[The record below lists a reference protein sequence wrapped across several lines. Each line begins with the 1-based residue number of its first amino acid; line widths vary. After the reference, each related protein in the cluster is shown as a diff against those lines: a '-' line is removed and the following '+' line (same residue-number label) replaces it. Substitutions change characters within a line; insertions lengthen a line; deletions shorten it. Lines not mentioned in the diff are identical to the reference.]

1 MCSTDGPGTY
11 KVVSAV
17 TAGSSMEEAFTLQ
30 PGQVVYITTGAPVPN
45 GADAVLPIE
54 WSELPDPKQ
63 PATVRTL
70 QAVPA
75 GANIRPVGSDI
86 TPGTTLLHAGQLI
99 GPAEIGLMASVGFQ
113 ALHVI
118 ERPVVGVLSSGDE
131 VIDVLAPNQKL
142 AEPGFGQ
149 VFDSNRPVLLSLAK
163 AAGAKVVD
171 LGLVADD
178 AAELE
183 KRVKEA
189 LEKVDILVLSGGVSM
204 GARDFV
210 KPLLAKLGTVHFGRL
225 NMKPGKP
232 TTFATIKAHN
242 ADYEKLVFGLP
253 GNPVST
259 LVTAQLLLVP
269 AIQVWMRGAKG
280 ITADNHGFPQI
291 PVRIQ
296 GVPLRPDPTRPEFHR
311 VHVSFDGAEF
321 TARSTGSQMSSRLL
335 SACASNGL
343 VLVAAG
349 DKEVVPGQVVQ
360 CMMVGDWFTPE
371 FGAPP
376 TLPQR
381 KHSSVATSPTASEV
395 QTSPTA
401 SEVQVRAA
409 PTEASISAGQSAAAP
424 SSSSSS
430 SSSSASSSVPTATAA
445 AVPDFEL
452 RVAILTVSDRCF
464 NGQAADLSGPA
475 IQKLL
480 TNTTLKNTRVTIIAQ
495 CCVPDEIEN
504 IQRTVTGWTDLAK
517 VPYPE
522 PRPHLI
528 ITTGGTGFSPRDI
541 TPEAIRPLLE
551 REASGFVHAMMRASL
566 EATPMGA
573 LSRPV
578 AGTRAGTLILTLPGS
593 PKAIPEILAP
603 IINLIPHAVKLL
615 SANDDPHTAPSS
627 TQNKK

>member
-1 MCSTDGPGTY
+1 MISSDGPGTY
-11 KVVSAV
+11 TCVSAV

-45 GADAVLPIE
+45 GADAVLPVE
-54 WSELPDPKQ
+54 WSELPDPDK
-63 PATVRTL
+63 PTTVRTL

-86 TPGTTLLHAGQLI
+86 TAGTILLHAGQLI

-113 ALHVI
+113 ALHVVD
-118 ERPVVGVLSSGDE
+118 RPVVGVMSSGDE
-131 VIDVLAPNQKL
+131 VIDVLAPNQTQ
-142 AEPGFGQ
+142 EPSFGQ
-149 VFDSNRPVLLSLAK
+149 VFDSNRPLLLSLAK
-163 AAGAKVVD
+163 AAGAKTVD
-171 LGLVADD
+171 LGLVSDD

-183 KRVKEA
+183 KRVKDA

-232 TTFATIKAHN
+232 TTFATVASSN
-242 ADYEKLVFGLP
+242 SDSSKLVFGLP
-253 GNPVST
+253 GNPVSA

-269 AIQVWMRGAKG
+269 AIKVWMRGAKG
-280 ITADNHGFPQI
+280 ITADNHGFPQV

-296 GVPLRPDPTRPEFHR
+296 GAPLRPDPTRPEFHR
-311 VHVSFDGAEF
+311 VHVSFDGSSSEF

-343 VLVAAG
+343 VLVPAG
-349 DKEVVPGQVVQ
+349 DKEVTAGQIVQ
-360 CMMVGDWFTPE
+360 AMMVGDWFTPD
-371 FGAPP
+371 FGGPP
-376 TLPQR
+376 AVPHR
-381 KHSSVATSPTASEV
+381 KHSNVVASPTASEV
-395 QTSPTA
+395 HVAPSDA
-401 SEVQVRAA
+401 SA
-409 PTEASISAGQSAAAP
+409 SAGQSSAP

-430 SSSSASSSVPTATAA
+430 AS
-445 AVPDFEL
+445 AVPNFEL
-452 RVAILTVSDRCF
+452 RVAILTISDRCSR
-464 NGQAADLSGPA
+464 GEAVDLSGPA

-480 TNTTLKNTRVTIIAQ
+480 TSTKLKNTTVKVVAHT
-495 CCVPDEIEN
+495 CVPDDLAT
-504 IQRTVTGWTDLAK
+504 IQKMVTGWTDSPAVAAASGPDAPAAASL
-517 VPYPE
+517 E
-522 PRPHLI
+522 PSPLPDDRPHLI
-528 ITTGGTGFSPRDI
+528 LTTGGTGFSPRDI
-541 TPEAIRPLLE
+541 TPEAIRPLLD

-578 AGTRAGTLILTLPGS
+578 AGTRARTLILTLPGS

-615 SANDDPHTAPSS
+615 CANDDPHTAPSP
-627 TQNKK
+627 QPAAPKHK